1 MSVIT
6 ITGQIGAG
14 RAALGNTVA
23 EKMNYRII
31 DRQLFDAVLNE
42 YGIVRIK
49 ELFDTPPHLLDGH
62 SAERRD
68 AIDILKKAYLIL
80 AKKNNIVMV
89 SKYACS
95 VLNSFMNVLNVFLW
109 APLDFRIKYIR
120 KSRGIGDK
128 EAETLIDADDETRIK
143 FHEVFTDRRFSS
155 RELFTLSLNTQQLGL
170 DLSAELILKA
180 AERVSEFDDQSGW
193 LDGHPTVE
201 TIEVDPILEDAVNKF
216 LSE

>member
-6 ITGQIGAG
+6 ITGQFGAG
-14 RAALGNTVA
+14 RAALGARIA

-49 ELFDTPPHLLDGH
+49 ELFDTPPHLLDGL

-68 AIDILKKAYLIL
+68 AVDILKKAYLIL

-89 SKYACS
+89 SKYAVS
-95 VLNSFMNVLNVFLW
+95 VLNPFINVLNVFLW
-109 APLDFRIKYIR
+109 APRDFRIKYVK
-120 KSRGIGDK
+120 KSREISEK
-128 EAETLIDADDETRIK
+128 EAVKLMSAEEETRIK

-155 RELFTLSLNTQQLGL
+155 RELFTMSLNTQQLGFE
-170 DLSAELILKA
+170 LSEEMILKA
-180 AERVSEFDDQSGW
+180 AEKVSEFDDHSGW

-201 TIEVDPILEDAVNKF
+201 TIEVDPILEDAVNKVF
-216 LSE
+216 SA